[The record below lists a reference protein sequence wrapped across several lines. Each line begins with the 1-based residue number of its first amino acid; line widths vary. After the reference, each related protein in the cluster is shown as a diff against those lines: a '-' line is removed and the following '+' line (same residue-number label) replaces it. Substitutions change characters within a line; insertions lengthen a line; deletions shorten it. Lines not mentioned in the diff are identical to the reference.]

1 MEDTELLK
9 ATIALAVADGKVRR
23 SEMGVVKGLAQR
35 VGVGETS
42 LQAMFEAAERD
53 ESFADD
59 ILIRSKDKARAA
71 IKLLVGQARIDGEIS
86 DEEREVIV
94 RVATSVGIT
103 HAEFGELFA
112 AGIAE
117 ADRIR
122 QSRRAPSG

>member
-9 ATIALAVADGKVRR
+9 AVVAVAVADGVVRR
-23 SEMGVVKGLAQR
+23 SEMGVVKGLAGR

-42 LQAMFEAAERD
+42 LAAMIEAAEQD

-59 ILIRSKDKARAA
+59 IIIRSKGKARSA

-86 DEEREVIV
+86 REEREVIV
-94 RVATSVGIT
+94 RVAASLGIT
-103 HAEFGELFA
+103 HAELGELFE

-122 QSRRAPSG
+122 RSRKGPPG

>member
-86 DEEREVIV
+86 DDERSLLV
-94 RVATSVGIT
+94 RIATSLGIT
-103 HAEFGELFA
+103 GTDFETVYL
-112 AGIAE
+112 AGVKR

-122 QSRRAPSG
+122 KSR